1 MEAVRE
7 LERQFVITRRQVQTR
22 FRLSFPEVP
31 VSIVRRNHLSRRY
44 EILVDQNM
52 VMSGAFDDLACRLDF
67 HSLHNHDYLYGP
79 FDLCTVFWFRKE
91 RSTLGFLL
99 LPAASDYQK
108 CNHAK
113 C

>member
-7 LERQFVITRRQVQTR
+7 LERQFVITWRQVQNG

-52 VMSGAFDDLACRLDF
+52 VVSCALNDLTCRLDF
-67 HSLHNHDYLYGP
+67 HSLHNHDDLYGP

-91 RSTLGFLL
+91 HSTLGFLF
-99 LPAASDYQK
+99 LPAANDYQK

-113 C
+113 R